1 MPKVE
6 LPDIT
11 VHYESCGAGEPLL
24 LLPGALG
31 TGESDFHYQIP
42 WFGQHYQVIAPDPRG
57 YGQSR
62 PPERDYPLG
71 FYQRDAEDMLAL
83 MSALGH
89 ESFAIMGWSDG
100 ANMAVL
106 MAAQQPSRVTRL
118 ILWGGNSF
126 LTHEELTA
134 FQAIRS
140 ISSWSPRAAE
150 GMRQTYGD
158 TLDALWERYIA
169 GLEELYRAGGDI
181 YQSRLSLVQCPTLI
195 LHGEK
200 DPLVPSLHPA
210 AIHRGIA
217 GSQLH
222 TFPEGKHNI
231 HIKYSEEFNQIVLS
245 FLTQGDNI
253 SSDTAISSVSA
264 VSRR

>member
-1 MPKVE
+1 MLKCE
-6 LPDIT
+6 LPDVT
-11 VHYESCGAGEPLL
+11 LSYESRGAGEPLL

-31 TGESDFHYQIP
+31 TGESDFHHQIS
-42 WFGQHYQVIAPDPRG
+42 WFAQHYQVIAPDPRG

-62 PPERDYPLG
+62 PPERDYPPG

-89 ESFAIMGWSDG
+89 ERFSIMGWSDG
-100 ANMAVL
+100 ANTAAL
-106 MAAQQPSRVTRL
+106 MAAQQPSRVRGL
-118 ILWGGNSF
+118 VLWGGNSF
-126 LTHEELTA
+126 LTHEEVTA

-150 GMRQTYGD
+150 AMRNIYGD
-158 TLDALWERYIA
+158 TLDALWESYVA
-169 GLEELYRAGGDI
+169 GLEALYRAGGDI
-181 YQSRLSLVQCPTLI
+181 YQSRLHLVQCPTLI

-200 DPLVPSLHPA
+200 DPLVPSLHPI

-222 TFPEGKHNI
+222 LFPEGKHNI
-231 HIKYSEEFNQIVLS
+231 HIKYSEEFNQIVFS
-245 FLTQGDNI
+245 FLTQG
-253 SSDTAISSVSA
+253 
-264 VSRR
+264 RMHG

>member
-1 MPKVE
+1 MPKVK
-6 LPDIT
+6 LPEIT
-11 VHYESCGAGEPLL
+11 MHYESCGAGEALL

-31 TGESDFHYQIP
+31 TGESDFSNQIP
-42 WFGQHYQVIAPDPRG
+42 WFGQHYHVIAPDPRG

-71 FYQRDAEDMLAL
+71 FYQRDGDDMFAL
-83 MSALGH
+83 MSTLGY

-100 ANMAVL
+100 ANVAVL
-106 MAAQQPSRVTRL
+106 MAAQQPSRVKRL

-150 GMRQTYGD
+150 GMRHTYGD
-158 TLDALWERYIA
+158 ALDGLWERYIT
-169 GLEELYRAGGDI
+169 GLEELYSSGGNI
-181 YQSRLSLVQCPTLI
+181 YQSRLYLVQCPTLI

-231 HIKYSEEFNQIVLS
+231 HIKYSEEFNQIAFS
-245 FLTQGDNI
+245 FLAQDNNYEQ
-253 SSDTAISSVSA
+253 A
-264 VSRR
+264 R